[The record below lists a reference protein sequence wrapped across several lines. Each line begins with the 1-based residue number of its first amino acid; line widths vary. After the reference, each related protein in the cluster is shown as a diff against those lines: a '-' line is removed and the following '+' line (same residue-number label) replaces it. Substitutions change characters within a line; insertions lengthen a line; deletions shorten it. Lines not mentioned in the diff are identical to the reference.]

1 MSDEKA
7 LTGIHPAGECELG
20 PDESRDEAS
29 ATTISLDTFGGRI
42 QVKWVPEAAVSALGQ
57 MAFFI
62 EFLKT
67 SGLFDAWVKECPLGY
82 TSPNAPEKRD
92 VLGTILLSVL
102 SGHWRYAH
110 ISAIRGDGVN
120 PGLPGMGKVASEDS
134 VRRALKSMD
143 AGESAA
149 WLKKHLKASYEP
161 LLEEPWAL
169 DIDTT
174 VKPLYGHQQDAV
186 RGYHPTKPGR
196 PSHAY
201 HSSFI
206 ASLRIVLDVEVQAG
220 NQTAS
225 SYAQPDLWELLDGLP
240 EPSRPAFLR
249 GDCAWGTERAM
260 EGAEQR
266 NIAYLFKL
274 KQTANV
280 KKLIDRMIGKPE
292 WVDAGQG
299 WQGLESELR

>member
-1 MSDEKA
+1 MLGMSDEKA
-7 LTGIHPAGECELG
+7 LTKSHPAGERERLAA
-20 PDESRDEAS
+20 EALEEPL
-29 ATTISLDTFGGRI
+29 AAPISLDTFGGKI
-42 QVKWVPEAAVSALGQ
+42 HVKWMPQAAVSAFGQ

-67 SGLFDAWVKECPLGY
+67 SGLFEAWVNDCPLRY
-82 TSPNAPEKRD
+82 TSRNAPEKLN
-92 VLGTILLSVL
+92 VPGTLLLSVL
-102 SGHWRYAH
+102 AGHWRYAH

-120 PGLPGMGKVASEDS
+120 PGLLGMTKVVSEDS
-134 VRRALKSMD
+134 VRGALKSMD
-143 AGESAA
+143 AEESDA

-174 VKPLYGHQQDAV
+174 VKPLYGHQQDAT
-186 RGYHPTKPGR
+186 RGYNPAKPGR

-206 ASLRIVLDVEVQAG
+206 ANLRIVVDVEVQAG

-225 SYAQPDLWELLDGLP
+225 SYAQPELWELLDGLP

-249 GDCAWGTERAM
+249 AATAHGERS
-260 EGAEQR
+260 
-266 NIAYLFKL
+266 
-274 KQTANV
+274 
-280 KKLIDRMIGKPE
+280 
-292 WVDAGQG
+292 
-299 WQGLESELR
+299 GLWKELSSAIFPTCSN